1 MADGVV
7 SVGWIHKSWVPMC
20 EDVGLECIKV
30 EDVQGV
36 LVFLAEFVTHGLC
49 LYHMSIFNARGG
61 TFIRRSGGTPR

>member
-1 MADGVV
+1 
-7 SVGWIHKSWVPMC
+7 MC